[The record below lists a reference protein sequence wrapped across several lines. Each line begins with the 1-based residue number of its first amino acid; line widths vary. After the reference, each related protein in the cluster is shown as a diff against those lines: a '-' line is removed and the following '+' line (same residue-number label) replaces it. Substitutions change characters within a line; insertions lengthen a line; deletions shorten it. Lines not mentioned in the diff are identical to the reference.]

1 MQSPLVEPHL
11 ILLAEDVEYDP
22 NVLLG
27 YRPGRSIEDL
37 TLRVGP
43 RARIRS
49 GTVIYAGTTI
59 GTDFQSGHN
68 VIVRE
73 QNILGDHVSIW
84 NNTTIDY
91 GCHIGANVKIHT
103 NCYIAQFTVLED
115 DVFLAPGVTVANDL
129 HPGCPY
135 SGECMRGPTIK
146 RGVQVG
152 VNVTFVPMV
161 TVGEYS
167 LIAAGAV
174 VTKDIPPYSLVT
186 GNPGRV
192 VKQVDELT
200 CTTGVAPAPQGVTFR
215 PYARARGTTKR
226 P

>member
-1 MQSPLVEPHL
+1 MQSPLVESHL
-11 ILLAEDVEYDP
+11 ILLGEDIEYDP

-27 YRPGRSIEDL
+27 YRPGRAIKDL

-49 GTVIYAGTTI
+49 GSVIYAGSSI
-59 GTDFQSGHN
+59 GADFQTGHN
-68 VIVRE
+68 IVVRE
-73 QNILGDHVSIW
+73 ECAIGDHVSIW

-91 GCHIGANVKIHT
+91 GCRIGNNVKIHT
-103 NCYIAQFTVLED
+103 NCYVAQFTVLED
-115 DVFLAPGVTVANDL
+115 DVFMAPGVTVANDI

-135 SGECMRGPTIK
+135 SADCMRGPTIK
-146 RGVQVG
+146 RGTQVG

-161 TVGEYS
+161 TVGEYC

-174 VTKDIPPYSLVT
+174 VTKDIPPYSLVV

-200 CTTGVAPAPQGVTFR
+200 CTTGVAPEGFTFR
-215 PYARARGTTKR
+215 PYGRVRER
-226 P
+226 R